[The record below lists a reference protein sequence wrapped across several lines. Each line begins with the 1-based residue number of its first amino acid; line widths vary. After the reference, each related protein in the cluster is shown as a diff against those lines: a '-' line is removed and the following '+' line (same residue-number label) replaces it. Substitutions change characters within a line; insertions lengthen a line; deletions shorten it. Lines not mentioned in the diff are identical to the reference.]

1 MTERQTTRPQGT
13 QMIDR
18 TVALMRLVATYCPT
32 GVRLTD
38 LAEESGLPAPTA
50 RRILK
55 RLVDHGLIA
64 QDAC

>member
-38 LAEESGLPAPTA
+38 RGISG
-50 RRILK
+50 
-55 RLVDHGLIA
+55 V
-64 QDAC
+64 